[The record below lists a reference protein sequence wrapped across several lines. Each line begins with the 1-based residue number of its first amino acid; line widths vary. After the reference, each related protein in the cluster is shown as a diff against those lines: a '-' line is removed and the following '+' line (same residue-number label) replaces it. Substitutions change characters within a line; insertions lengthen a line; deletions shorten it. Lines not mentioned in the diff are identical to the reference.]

1 LHHLKKDPAG
11 SGVSQRKMHLTLK
24 RLEAPGS
31 GEVSWNGGGGWVI
44 LGDRAKRYKM
54 WNSQRMD
61 QEVDEVWTVK
71 TNVKNSNKNLKMEKS
86 LMTFVKFYLQIIFCL
101 KYLILP

>member
-1 LHHLKKDPAG
+1 
-11 SGVSQRKMHLTLK
+11 MHLTLK

-61 QEVDEVWTVK
+61 QEVDEV
-71 TNVKNSNKNLKMEKS
+71 
-86 LMTFVKFYLQIIFCL
+86 
-101 KYLILP
+101 